1 MERYGSGSYYH
12 GFGEVAI
19 GENLFQYIRGVL
31 PERSAILEL
40 GSGWGTGQLVK
51 HYTVYSVEHDPA
63 YWDTYHDNYLCV
75 PLKKHKVIKNHDGD
89 MWYDADAL
97 RVALKGLEYDL
108 LLIDG
113 PPVYRAGFVK
123 YFDMFDPDVIMI
135 FDDVNR
141 TKDNSV
147 MNSIASKLK
156 VPYVTYGA
164 GTEKLFGVI
173 NDPCTR

>member
-1 MERYGSGSYYH
+1 MKEDYDS
-12 GFGEVAI
+12 FGLVAI
-19 GENLFQYIRGVL
+19 GEVLYSYIRDVL
-31 PERSAILEL
+31 PEGSTILEL
-40 GSGWGTGQLVK
+40 GSGWGTSQLVK
-51 HYTVYSVEHDPA
+51 HYKVYSVEHDPM
-63 YWDTYHDNYLCV
+63 YWDKYHDNYLYV

-89 MWYDADAL
+89 MWYAADVLKLAL
-97 RVALKGLEYDL
+97 EGIKYDL

-123 YFDMFDPDVIMI
+123 YFDLFDPDVIMI

-141 TKDNSV
+141 SKDNSV

-173 NDPCTR
+173 NDPCTRR